1 MPLALA
7 LVFRPR
13 VKEARIA
20 TYIDAPC
27 KKTARAGRAGQ
38 LSLKD
43 RYSAATFGKCASEAS
58 RAAGS

>member
-1 MPLALA
+1 MPLALS

-27 KKTARAGRAGQ
+27 KKAAHSGPGGEQ
-38 LSLKD
+38 SLKD